1 MQNDEKTT
9 AERLRLQ
16 GTTLA
21 EFGLHAFRTDD
32 LEELLHRAA
41 ELVADGLRVRRAK
54 VLELMRGGQGAPH
67 LRRCEL
73 GSRRWATSGLVRTG
87 TRPRATPS
95 SMVSR

>member
-54 VLELMRGGQGAPH
+54 VLELMRGGKELLICAGVNWDPGGGQRQVWCGRGLARGLRPH
-67 LRRCEL
+67 P
-73 GSRRWATSGLVRTG
+73 W
-87 TRPRATPS
+87 
-95 SMVSR
+95 